1 MRYEFPVP
9 GDIHPVLA
17 LGVHDSNLRLM
28 ERLLEV
34 KIHAKNDI
42 LIIEGTEESCTT
54 ASHVLKEVFQLARGN
69 TPVSH
74 GEIKFLIEQ
83 EGKIAH
89 SASKLLA
96 EGLVISKKAKK
107 IKPRSIHQS
116 QYIEV
121 MHQRDLIFGVGP
133 AGTGKTYL
141 AMAVGLFYLFSGKVK
156 KLILTRPV
164 VEAGES
170 LGFLPG
176 TFEEKLHPYLRPLFD
191 ALEDIL
197 SPEEAER
204 LSLSGE
210 VEIAPLAY
218 MRGRT
223 LSQAFVILDE
233 AQNATRMQM
242 KMFLTRLGEGTK
254 MVVTG
259 DVTQI
264 DLPSAQDSGLV
275 EALHLL
281 TNVPGIAVMYFDEG
295 DIVRHPLVARILS
308 RYEQRKI

>member
-1 MRYEFPVP
+1 MRFEFPVP

-28 ERLLEV
+28 ERLLDI
-34 KIHAKNDI
+34 KIHPMNDI
-42 LIIEGTEESCTT
+42 LIIEGNEENCSL
-54 ASHVLKEVFQLARGN
+54 ASHVLREIFHLARGN
-69 TPVSH
+69 IPISH

-89 SASKLLA
+89 STSRLLT
-96 EGLVISKKAKK
+96 EGLLITKKAKK
-107 IKPRSIHQS
+107 IKPRNPHQA
-116 QYIEV
+116 QYIEAIN
-121 MHQRDLIFGVGP
+121 QNDLVFGVGP

-141 AMAVGLFYLFSGKVK
+141 AMAVGLFYLLSGKVK
-156 KLILTRPV
+156 RLSLTRPV
-164 VEAGES
+164 VEAGEN

-197 SPEEAER
+197 SPEETQR
-204 LSLSGE
+204 MLLSGQ

-223 LSQAFVILDE
+223 LSNTFVILDE

-242 KMFLTRLGEGTK
+242 KMFLTRLGEGAK

-264 DLPSAQDSGLV
+264 DLPSPQESGLV

-281 TNVPGIAVMYFDEG
+281 SRIPEITIMYFNEG
-295 DIVRHPLVARILS
+295 DIIRHPLVSKILS
-308 RYEQRKI
+308 RYEMRKQ

>member
-1 MRYEFPVP
+1 MRCEFPVP
-9 GDIHPVLA
+9 GDVHPVLA

-34 KIHAKNDI
+34 RIRPGEDV
-42 LIIEGTEESCTT
+42 LVIEGTEENCTRAT
-54 ASHVLKEVFQLARGN
+54 HVLKEVFQLARGN

-74 GEIKFLIEQ
+74 GEITFLVEQ

-89 SASKLLA
+89 SASKLLV
-96 EGLVISKKAKK
+96 EGLTITKRSRK
-107 IKPRSIHQS
+107 IKPRTPHQA
-116 QYIEV
+116 QYIEAI
-121 MHQRDLIFGVGP
+121 HHDDLVFGVGP

-141 AMAVGLFYLFSGKVK
+141 AMATGLFYLFSGKVK
-156 KLILTRPV
+156 RLILTRPV
-164 VEAGES
+164 VEAGEN

-204 LSLSGE
+204 LLLSHQ

-223 LSQAFVILDE
+223 LSNAFAILDE
-233 AQNATRMQM
+233 AQNATKMQM

-281 TNVPGIAVMYFDEG
+281 TKVPGVSIQYFDEE
-295 DIVRHPLVARILS
+295 DIVRHPLVARILA
-308 RYEQRKI
+308 RYEMRKS

>member
-1 MRYEFPVP
+1 MRCEFPVP

-34 KIHAKNDI
+34 RIRPVDDR
-42 LIIEGTEESCTT
+42 LVIEGTEEGCTRAT
-54 ASHVLKEVFQLARGN
+54 HVLKEVFQLARGN

-89 SASKLLA
+89 SASKLLT
-96 EGLVISKKAKK
+96 EGLVITKRARK
-107 IKPRSIHQS
+107 IKPRTAHQA
-116 QYIEV
+116 QYIEAI
-121 MHQRDLIFGVGP
+121 HQDDLVFGVGP

-156 KLILTRPV
+156 RLILTRPV
-164 VEAGES
+164 VEAGEN

-197 SPEEAER
+197 SAEEAER
-204 LSLSGE
+204 LLFSHQ

-223 LSQAFVILDE
+223 LSHAFVILDE
-233 AQNATRMQM
+233 AQNATKMQM

-281 TNVPGIAVMYFDEG
+281 TKVPGISILYFDED

-308 RYEQRKI
+308 RYEMRKL

>member
-1 MRYEFPVP
+1 
-9 GDIHPVLA
+9 
-17 LGVHDSNLRLM
+17 M
-28 ERLLEV
+28 ERLLDV
-34 KIHAKNDI
+34 KILAVNDI
-42 LIIEGTEESCTT
+42 LIIEGEEAKCDQ
-54 ASHVLKEVFQLARGN
+54 AMRVLKEIFQLARGN

-83 EGKIAH
+83 E
-89 SASKLLA
+89 SQLSLSSSRLFT
-96 EGLVISKKAKK
+96 EGITITKKSRK
-107 IKPRSIHQS
+107 IKPRNAHQAN
-116 QYIEV
+116 YIEAI
-121 MHQRDLIFGVGP
+121 HRDDLIFGVGP

-141 AMAVGLFYLFSGKVK
+141 AMAVGLFYLISGKVRR
-156 KLILTRPV
+156 LILSRPV

-197 SPEEAER
+197 SKEEAER
-204 LSLSGE
+204 LLASNQ

-223 LSQAFVILDE
+223 LSHAFVILDE

-259 DVTQI
+259 DITQI
-264 DLPSAQDSGLV
+264 DLPSYQDSGLV

-281 TNVPGIAVMYFDEG
+281 TKVPGISILYFDEA
-295 DIVRHPLVARILS
+295 DIVRHPLVAKILS
-308 RYEQRKI
+308 RYETRKP